1 MSRNQDVIEKMLNK
15 QKEEHEKKKTEKK
28 SSEQNK
34 NRTET
39 KTENKTENKT
49 EDKIETKNDIKMLID
64 KQGSSLR
71 KADSIRINPII
82 ASALLYWTSIIDPS
96 KSKPDIVE
104 ESLIEFIPAEYL
116 LEGYNIA
123 KKQKKI

>member
-15 QKEEHEKKKTEKK
+15 QKEEHEKKKNEKK
-28 SSEQNK
+28 SSEKNKNK

-39 KTENKTENKT
+39 KTENKT

>member
-15 QKEEHEKKKTEKK
+15 QKKEHEKKKTEKK
-28 SSEQNK
+28 SSEKNK

-39 KTENKTENKT
+39 KTENKT
-49 EDKIETKNDIKMLID
+49 EDKIETKNDIKMLIG

>member
-39 KTENKTENKT
+39 KTENKT

>member
-28 SSEQNK
+28 SSEKNK
-34 NRTET
+34 NRTEA
-39 KTENKTENKT
+39 KTENKA

>member
-28 SSEQNK
+28 SSEKNK

-39 KTENKTENKT
+39 KTEN
-49 EDKIETKNDIKMLID
+49 KIETKNDIKMLID

>member
-28 SSEQNK
+28 SSEKNK
-34 NRTET
+34 NRT
-39 KTENKTENKT
+39 KTENKT